1 MKFKA
6 LVLGSMLLGILSGPT
21 LAGCIGTGSLKTCYG
36 SDGNT
41 YTVNK
46 VGSTTYMNGYNAYT
60 GSTWSQRSTTLGSTT
75 YHSGIA
81 NGRSWNMTQ
90 QRIGSGN
97 SFFGTNSWGKSINS
111 NCLSGLTG
119 C

>member
-1 MKFKA
+1 MKSA
-6 LVLGSMLLGILSGPT
+6 SLLIGILLAGCLSGPA

-36 SDGNT
+36 SNGNN
-41 YTVNK
+41 YTVSRI
-46 VGSTTYMNGYNAYT
+46 GSTTYVNGYNAYT
-60 GSTWSQRSTTLGSTT
+60 GSSWSQQSTTFGNTT
-75 YHSGIA
+75 YHNGLT

-97 SFFGTNSWGKSINS
+97 SFFGTNSSGKSFNY